1 MSKKYKKQK
10 GMFSDMQNASIG
22 IAKLG
27 VTTGVAGS
35 IGAMSPVPV
44 TGALSTMAS
53 FTPVMGTMV
62 GAGSVLKQTK
72 KLKKYY

>member
-1 MSKKYKKQK
+1 MPKKKKK
-10 GMFSDMQNASIG
+10 TIFSDMQNTAVG
-22 IAKLG
+22 LGGLG
-27 VTTGVAGS
+27 VTFGAAGAV
-35 IGAMSPVPV
+35 GAMSPVPV
-44 TGALSTMAS
+44 TQGLSTMAS